1 MDRTPRSLTLVALMA
16 AVMSA
21 AAVAAQAPPPPV
33 PAVRITVDAGAVRGH
48 ISPMLYGQFAEFMY
62 EDIKRGLHAE
72 LIRNRGFEEPPNAI
86 GLSRYW
92 ERNPDDRI
100 DDYGIAYAWDDKVAY
115 PDTSHVEGLING
127 HSLRIEVKQ
136 GNSPRHG
143 VHQAGIPIRGG
154 VAYHGYLWIKAGTF
168 TGDVRVAL
176 ESDAVDDRVY
186 AETRLTD
193 IAGDWRQYPFTL
205 TPATTDPL
213 ARLAILLTGVG
224 TVWIDQVSLLPGD
237 AVDGVRADVLA
248 KVKAL
253 HPAFLRW
260 PGGNV
265 AQDYHWRWGIGP
277 RDQRPTWI
285 NLSWK
290 NEPEPSD
297 FGTDEFIAFS
307 RRIGA
312 EPTITVNVDGPGATP
327 DEAAAWV
334 EYCNGSASSTQ
345 GKVRAANG
353 HPEPYGVKYWEIG
366 NEIWGDWVRG
376 HSDASTYGRNF
387 NRYVA
392 AMRAVDPNIKVI
404 AVGDNDPAWNRTV
417 LGLATERPDYLALH
431 HYYGQKEIAGDLG
444 NLIARPLHYE
454 RQYGEIEATL
464 RDMPADRRPR
474 LAINEWGLDLPEAQQ
489 HSILGALYGARL
501 MNVFE
506 RQGDI
511 VGMSAVSDLV
521 NGWPGGIIQASRH
534 GLYVTPTYLV
544 NQLYATHLGA
554 DRLEST
560 VDGPTTSTS
569 HEGSTVPLVD
579 VVASRSGDGRA
590 VYLKAVNGD
599 LERDLTAQVL
609 VRGATVLP
617 AAVVQR
623 VVADSV
629 DASNSFA
636 TPDAVRI
643 TRTSFTVGSR
653 FTVVLPRHSVSVI
666 TLSVKE

>member
-1 MDRTPRSLTLVALMA
+1 MARALFALMTLVTATVTLA
-16 AVMSA
+16 ARPPSPA
-21 AAVAAQAPPPPV
+21 A
-33 PAVRITVDAGAVRGH
+33 PAVRITIDAGAVQGH
-48 ISPMLYGQFAEFMY
+48 ISKTLYGQFAEFMF

-72 LIRNRGFEEPPNAI
+72 LIRNRGFEESPNAI

-100 DDYGIAYAWDDKVAY
+100 DDYGIAYGWDDKVAY

-127 HSLRIEVKQ
+127 HSLRIEVRQ
-136 GNSPRHG
+136 GNTPRHG
-143 VHQAGIPIRGG
+143 VHQTGIPVRQG
-154 VAYHGYLWIKAGTF
+154 VTYQGYLWIKAGMF
-168 TGDVRVAL
+168 TGDARVAL
-176 ESDAVDDRVY
+176 EADTTDGRVY
-186 AETRLTD
+186 AETRITG
-193 IAGDWRQYPFTL
+193 IAGDWKQYPFRL
-205 TPATTDPL
+205 TPSASDPL
-213 ARLAILLTGVG
+213 ARFTILLTGVG
-224 TVWIDQVSLLPGD
+224 TVWMDQVSLMPGD
-237 AVDGVRADVLA
+237 APGGVRADVLA
-248 KVKAL
+248 KAKAL

-265 AQDYHWRWGIGP
+265 AQDYHWRWGVGP

-297 FGTDEFIAFS
+297 FGTDEFISFA

-312 EPTITVNVDGPGATP
+312 EPSITVNVDGPGATP
-327 DEAAAWV
+327 EEAAAWV
-334 EYCNGSASSTQ
+334 EYCNGSAASAG
-345 GKVRAANG
+345 GKLRAANG
-353 HPEPYGVKYWEIG
+353 HPEPYTVKYWEIG

-376 HSDASTYGRNF
+376 HSDATTYGRNF

-392 AMRAVDPNIKVI
+392 AMRAVDPTILVI

-431 HYYGQKEIAGDLG
+431 HYYGQKDMEGDLG

-454 RQYGEIEATL
+454 RQYREIDATL
-464 RDMPADRRPR
+464 QEMPADRRPR

-506 RQGDI
+506 RQSDI
-511 VGMSAVSDLV
+511 VAMSAVSDLV

-544 NQLYATHLGA
+544 NQLYASRVGT
-554 DRLEST
+554 DRLASS
-560 VDGPTTSTS
+560 VAGPTTSTS
-569 HEGSTVPLVD
+569 HEGAEVPLVD
-579 VVASRSGDGRA
+579 VVASRSEDGRSI
-590 VYLKAVNGD
+590 YLKVVNGD
-599 LERDLTAQVL
+599 LERTLSATIL
-609 VRGATVLP
+609 VRGVSVLP
-617 AAVVQR
+617 AAVVER

-629 DASNSFA
+629 GASNGFS
-636 TPDAVRI
+636 TPGAVRV
-643 TRTSFTVGSR
+643 TRTPVTAGSR
-653 FTVVLPRHSVSVI
+653 FALVLPRHSVSVI
-666 TLSVKE
+666 TLAVAK